1 MAKTKNIEQKP
12 PAEDFAKIAESIGR
26 VADSAKALRASGLS
40 RDAAVVL
47 IKHATGIP
55 MKDVS
60 AVLNAAEDLKRWCLS
75 QR

>member
-1 MAKTKNIEQKP
+1 MPKAKTVEQKP
-12 PAEDFAKIAESIGR
+12 PQEDFAKIAESIGR
-26 VADSAKALRASGLS
+26 VSDAAKALRASGLS
-40 RDAAVVL
+40 RDAVVVL

-60 AVLNAAEDLKRWCLS
+60 AVLNATEDLKRWCLS